1 MEGKIKFL
9 FFLLHDLRILERKE
23 MDGQL
28 YIGEKYRR
36 QNFDFSFQTLE
47 SFPGCIFP
55 QVFAGKIKFIFFFS
69 TIHLSADSREG
80 LKGGNGWKTL
90 YSGKYR
96 REGKISIF
104 PFPSFCGF
112 SRNSA
117 KD

>member
-55 QVFAGKIKFIFFFS
+55 QVFAGKIKFLFFFF
-69 TIHLSADSREG
+69 HD
-80 LKGGNGWKTL
+80 
-90 YSGKYR
+90 
-96 REGKISIF
+96 
-104 PFPSFCGF
+104 PFFCRF
-112 SRNSA
+112 SRRVKGRKRVENFI
-117 KD
+117 